1 MKVSASQLDERFMRM
16 ALSLAMRGTG
26 KVSPNPRVGA
36 VIVREGEVV
45 GWGYHRAFGEP
56 HAEVEAL
63 RRAGERA
70 RGSTVYVNLE
80 PCSHFGKT
88 PPCAPR
94 LVAEGVE
101 RVVVGMTD
109 PNPKVAGRGMA
120 ILEAAGI
127 QVTRGVLEEECRW
140 INRGFVSLQS
150 RNRPWVTIKG
160 ATSAD
165 GCIAL
170 ANGESRWITGPGAR
184 KRGHLLRAGN
194 DAIMVGIGTV
204 LADDPRLNVRSV
216 SGRDPLIVVLDSRLD
231 LGDRARVLEGGN
243 VLVIGS
249 EGASAQ
255 RRRMLEKVGARV
267 WLTPGD
273 RSGHPGLVAVLEH
286 LASIGVCY
294 LLVEGGAGVVS
305 SFVGEAL
312 FDQIDLFQA
321 PSLMGRGLSLTERVH
336 FSGMEDAIRLR
347 TVRIRQVDKDLWLEA
362 VPECSRD

>member
-1 MKVSASQLDERFMRM
+1 MKVSGSHLDEKFMRM

-36 VIVREGEVV
+36 VVVRDGSVV
-45 GWGYHRAFGEP
+45 GWGYHTAFGEP

-63 RRAGERA
+63 RRAGGRA

-94 LVAEGVE
+94 LVAEGVS

-120 ILEAAGI
+120 ILEEGGVAVDRGI
-127 QVTRGVLEEECRW
+127 LEEECQW
-140 INRGFVSLQS
+140 LNRGFVSVQI
-150 RNRPWVTIKG
+150 RKRPWVTLKG

-170 ANGESRWITGPGAR
+170 ANGESQWITGPGAR

-194 DAIMVGIGTV
+194 DAILVGIGTV
-204 LADDPRLNVRSV
+204 MADDPRLNVRSV
-216 SGRDPLIVVLDSRLD
+216 SGRDPLVVVLDSRLEI
-231 LGDRARVLEGGN
+231 GTRARILEGGN
-243 VLVIGS
+243 VLVIGTQ
-249 EGASAQ
+249 GASAERQ
-255 RRRMLEKVGARV
+255 RVLEQIGARV
-267 WLTPGD
+267 WLAPGD
-273 RSGHPGLVAVLEH
+273 GEGHPGLEAVLEH
-286 LASIGVCY
+286 LGSMGVCY
-294 LLVEGGAGVVS
+294 LLCEGGAGLAS
-305 SFVGEAL
+305 SFVREGL

-321 PSLMGRGLSLTERVH
+321 PKLLGRGLSLTERVH
-336 FSGMEDAIRLR
+336 FAHMEDAIRLR